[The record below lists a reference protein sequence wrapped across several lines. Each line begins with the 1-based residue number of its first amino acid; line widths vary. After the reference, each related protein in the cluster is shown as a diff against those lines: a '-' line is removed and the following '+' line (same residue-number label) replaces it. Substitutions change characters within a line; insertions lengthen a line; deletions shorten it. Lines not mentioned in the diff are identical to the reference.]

1 MPKKKTTEEFIQNA
15 IKIYYDKYDY
25 SKVVYIKSSENVII
39 ICKIHGEFLTNPGN
53 HINSRS
59 GCPTCAGN
67 KSYTIEYCK
76 KIATEN
82 GGECLSKEYKNL
94 DDLQKNIYTVI
105 LLLAEIEKQGTA
117 QNMYIE
123 KEVEE
128 VTKIN

>member
-1 MPKKKTTEEFIQNA
+1 MTKIKEIKDDAI
-15 IKIYYDKYDY
+15 IKIEVNKAFYLM
-25 SKVVYIKSSENVII
+25 IKSLSLYLFTSI
-39 ICKIHGEFLTNPGN
+39 TNEDKD
-53 HINSRS
+53 
-59 GCPTCAGN
+59 TYL
-67 KSYTIEYCK
+67 KDL
-76 KIATEN
+76 
-82 GGECLSKEYKNL
+82 LSKEYKNL